1 VVNTASVAGLV
12 GLPMGSHY
20 VAAKHGV
27 VGLTKTAAMEYAKD
41 NIRVNCVNPGYV
53 TSPMTA
59 QAVETRL
66 DAMMAKVPMGRMGTA
81 DEIAEG
87 VVWMLSD
94 RASFMTGASHV
105 IDGGYY
111 AA

>member
-1 VVNTASVAGLV
+1 
-12 GLPMGSHY
+12 
-20 VAAKHGV
+20 
-27 VGLTKTAAMEYAKD
+27 
-41 NIRVNCVNPGYV
+41 
-53 TSPMTA
+53 
-59 QAVETRL
+59 
-66 DAMMAKVPMGRMGTA
+66 MGRMGTV

>member
-1 VVNTASVAGLV
+1 MPSPVNAGL
-12 GLPMGSHY
+12 
-20 VAAKHGV
+20 
-27 VGLTKTAAMEYAKD
+27 
-41 NIRVNCVNPGYV
+41 IRA
-53 TSPMTA
+53 T
-59 QAVETRL
+59 
-66 DAMMAKVPMGRMGTA
+66 VPPATV